1 MSYKNVEVDIKDKPL
16 LTINEASKYFGIGI
30 TKLTELVNAPNCTF
44 VLNNGNKKL
53 IKKDIFNDFLMKSRK
68 I

>member
-16 LTINEASKYFGIGI
+16 LTINEASKYFGIGL

-53 IKKDIFNDFLMKSRK
+53 IKKDRFNDFLMKSKK

>member
-1 MSYKNVEVDIKDKPL
+1 MAYKTVEVDIKDKPL
-16 LTINEASKYFGIGI
+16 LTINEASKYFGIGT
-30 TKLTELVNAPNCTF
+30 TKLIELVNTPNCPF

-53 IKKDIFNDFLMKSRK
+53 IKKDIFNEFLMKSKR